1 MDQVAVLVPSRVCVQ
16 PKEVVVVLAQ
26 DVFPSRI
33 CVQPKEVVEVGAQ
46 VVVPSRTCVQ
56 PNEVVVVGAQETVG
70 PCLSLVSEELAQA
83 MQQSHERPP
92 LEHVDA
98 WVKIQR

>member
-1 MDQVAVLVPSRVCVQ
+1 MDQVAFLVPSRVCVQ

-33 CVQPKEVVEVGAQ
+33 CVQPKEVVEVRAQ
-46 VVVPSRTCVQ
+46 DVVPSRTCVQ

-70 PCLSLVSEELAQA
+70 PCLSRSWHRPRR
-83 MQQSHERPP
+83 QSHEMPP